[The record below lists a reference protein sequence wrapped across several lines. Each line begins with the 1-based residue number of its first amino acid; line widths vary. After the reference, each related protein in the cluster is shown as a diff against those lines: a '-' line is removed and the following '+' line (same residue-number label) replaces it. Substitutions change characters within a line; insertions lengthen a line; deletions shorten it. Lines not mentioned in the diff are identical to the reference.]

1 MFVRW
6 FSMVLHSSF
15 KVVSVWCY
23 SFSMIFR
30 CELSLRAAL
39 WVQTSLVSPTFPLD
53 LWPAHTT
60 AFWLLPSQWIRLRII
75 FAIANE
81 DRNRQKRK
89 MYQIL
94 VIQMYFH
101 WQVKTGAHFARVFY
115 QKLRALCISS
125 LRHLLISNIKC
136 ILQHFWSIDR
146 TKVDK
151 CFNFDTWMQNT

>member
-81 DRNRQKRK
+81 DRVTVKKENLSNFSDSNVFSLASENRCTFCACVLPEIESAMHFIVAAFINFK
-89 MYQIL
+89 YQ
-94 VIQMYFH
+94 M
-101 WQVKTGAHFARVFY
+101 HFAAFLVDWPHKSGQVF
-115 QKLRALCISS
+115 
-125 LRHLLISNIKC
+125 
-136 ILQHFWSIDR
+136 
-146 TKVDK
+146 
-151 CFNFDTWMQNT
+151 